1 MSSYASAEDVVLK
14 GAVTDVF
21 GHRIVMQSDSK
32 KYLVNIGPKLEEIG
46 ALKAGDV
53 VSVDGDLTPGGEV
66 RAFNVVL
73 ADGRKVAVVK
83 DKKTWREWLLGED
96 KDDTAMFT
104 AVEAKKLAADKGYT
118 LQGEPVAEKKHFTAV
133 ASKGGKTFD
142 IALHR
147 DGQIDEAA
155 MFSVVEAK
163 KLAADK
169 GYSLQGEPIAE
180 KNHFTAKATKDG
192 KSYELDLHRDGSV
205 VEKVAFGIDDAK
217 KAIIAKG
224 YEVIGE
230 PQRFKE
236 HYEAL
241 TRKSSEYFE
250 VHAHRDGEVKE
261 ARKLDKTDS
270 KWGAQ
275 IP

>member
-1 MSSYASAEDVVLK
+1 MSSQASAEDVVLK

-46 ALKAGDV
+46 ALKSGDV

-73 ADGRKVAVVK
+73 ADGRKVTVVK

-104 AVEAKKLAADKGYT
+104 AVEAKKLAADKGYS
-118 LQGEPVAEKKHFTAV
+118 LQGEPV
-133 ASKGGKTFD
+133 
-142 IALHR
+142 
-147 DGQIDEAA
+147 
-155 MFSVVEAK
+155 
-163 KLAADK
+163 
-169 GYSLQGEPIAE
+169 AE

-192 KSYELDLHRDGSV
+192 KSYELDMHRDGSV
-205 VEKVAFGIDDAK
+205 VEKVAFSIDDAK

-261 ARKLDKTDS
+261 ARKLDKTDP